1 VGTILGI
8 PLYLVLSLLSQ
19 PFHILAILVLTG
31 MAIGISQKA
40 EALFQEKDSQH
51 IVIDE
56 IVGLQVT
63 LLPAAQ
69 DVLLILS
76 GFLLFRF
83 FDIVKVFPAGWVQDK
98 WPGGYGVVADDIVAG
113 IYGALLLSFLT
124 RFWR

>member
-8 PLYLVLSLLSQ
+8 PLYLVLSRLSQ